1 MPYTV
6 EWTETSQHKRELTD
20 EEMAALK
27 GVTVEELAELDEDE
41 LWDELEDQLA
51 ALDDDGF
58 EGLERDIDECIK
70 H

>member
-41 LWDELEDQLA
+41 LTDGLEEELA

-58 EGLERDIDECIK
+58 EGLERDVDECIK

>member
-20 EEMAALK
+20 EEFAALK
-27 GVTVEELAELDEDE
+27 GVTVEELAGLDDDE
-41 LWDELEDQLA
+41 LWDDLEDELA
-51 ALDDDGF
+51 SLDDDGF
-58 EGLERDIDECIK
+58 EGLTRDIDDVQK

>member
-41 LWDELEDQLA
+41 LTDGLEDELA

-58 EGLERDIDECIK
+58 EGLERDVDECIK

>member
-1 MPYTV
+1 VPYTV

-27 GVTVEELAELDEDE
+27 GVTVEELAELEEDE
-41 LWDELEDQLA
+41 LWDDLEDELA

-58 EGLERDIDECIK
+58 EGLERDINECTK